1 MFCCRVSVVLT
12 VETPRVGG
20 DSQVLPTAEIAE
32 HLARHGIET
41 TVTIVPP
48 KDNVGAALLDEAHRI
63 SADLIVCGAYGHS
76 RFREWILGGATQ
88 DLIHNSDMP
97 LLIAH

>member
-1 MFCCRVSVVLT
+1 MVDV
-12 VETPRVGG
+12 
-20 DSQVLPTAEIAE
+20 AA

-48 KDNVGAALLDEAHRI
+48 KEKVEAALLGEAHRI

-76 RFREWILGGATQ
+76 RFREWILGGATH
-88 DLIHNSDMP
+88 DLMHHSDVP
-97 LLIAH
+97 LLMAH